1 MTDSEPTNDRM
12 GRRTVLKTA
21 AAVGVA
27 GAGFAGTASADEWKT
42 LRFQSTSDD
51 AFEYHVKVSG
61 ALERT
66 SNTDAG
72 DELIDGHTAEG
83 ACSRQRDDGWRFKGE
98 IEKLE
103 VSGPGKVYV
112 DGELVKDT
120 SGEKDHDDDDDEQ
133 HHLRFQSTSDQL
145 FSYRVKVSGTITRE
159 ANRDGGDTKV
169 DEHTAEG
176 RARGGNHDDWL
187 FTGSIED
194 VELDGPGKVLIDG
207 EEVDD
212 PTAYD
217 GGKSDGHDDK
227 DGHDGGDD
235 GGLPKEV
242 IVSSSIDGYRD
253 YAFAVSGDAKELEPN
268 EDGVPAKDEVV
279 YENGRTVVR
288 GTVGYGDD
296 RFAFSGEITPI
307 KIPDVVS
314 LDVRHR

>member
-1 MTDSEPTNDRM
+1 MTDPEPTNDRM

-27 GAGFAGTASADEWKT
+27 GAGLAGTASADEWKT

-51 AFEYHVKVSG
+51 AFEYRVRVSG
-61 ALERT
+61 KLER
-66 SNTDAG
+66 SPNTDGG
-72 DELIDGHTAEG
+72 DELIDDRTAEG

-98 IEKLE
+98 IEELE
-103 VSGPGKVYV
+103 LSGPGKVYV
-112 DGELVKDT
+112 GGELVEDT
-120 SGEKDHDDDDDEQ
+120 SGEAKDHDDDDDEQ

-145 FSYRVKVSGTITRE
+145 FSYRVKVSGTIERE
-159 ANRDGGDTKV
+159 ANRDGGDTKI

-187 FTGSIED
+187 FTGTIED
-194 VELDGPGKVLIDG
+194 VELDGPGEVLIDG

-217 GGKSDGHDDK
+217 GDESDDGDGSDGS
-227 DGHDGGDD
+227 D

-253 YAFAVSGDAKELEPN
+253 YAFAVSGDAQKLEPN
-268 EDGVPAKDEVV
+268 EDGVPAKDEIV

-307 KIPDVVS
+307 ELPDVVS
-314 LDVRHR
+314 LDVRQR